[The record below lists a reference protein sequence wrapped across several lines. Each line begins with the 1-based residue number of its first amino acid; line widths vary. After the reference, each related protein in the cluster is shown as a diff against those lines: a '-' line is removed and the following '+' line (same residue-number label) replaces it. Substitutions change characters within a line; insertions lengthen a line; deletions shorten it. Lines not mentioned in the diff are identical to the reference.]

1 MRYIYQNMKLKVGAI
16 RIIGKDKDMGKL
28 IGIWDKLH
36 RDVYYVMK
44 IDLWFFWSYLLCIYI
59 GFYIVI

>member
-44 IDLWFFWSYLLCIYI
+44 IDL
-59 GFYIVI
+59 